1 MVKSTLFSAA
11 KKYAALLCTA
21 GVVCIPQLAGQ
32 EMPSASPGPTAQK
45 SRKVHLIQDDAQDRM
60 VSKIY
65 KLKYVQGN
73 DLVPF
78 VSGIVM
84 RYNINSIVD
93 SVSYGNNQQWLT
105 VTCPVEMMP
114 YVDEFIAKADRNV
127 KIAGK
132 VPGEIIR
139 GSGITRAVYRPLYRS
154 GQAIADVLINSA
166 IGTGPGGAIYA
177 YDANSNQIYW
187 KDNASNTSYVYQF
200 LSYLDRPPP
209 QITLVF
215 TIYEIRESS
224 LRDLGVD
231 YLAWK
236 NGPGLN
242 IFQAGFNAF
251 GLSSAGSAALQA
263 LSGPFGGFFFAP
275 QFDASFIRMLQ
286 QNGKADIADT
296 ATMTV
301 SNSNTAS
308 YSIYFNPQ
316 QQNIVKSD
324 NDRTSVDISIAAAAA
339 NVNQSYAKITG
350 PVVNLRYGESQ
361 SGYPDNEAFSVAAYD
376 PEKFRK
382 LPGTLFFQYLDVYRS
397 HIDVALKTEIS
408 SRGCECNAVLTCAG
422 FRDYFLFAHI
432 LREQSLTHTVVEL
445 VRSGVVEVLSLNVE
459 LNVSDLSRESL
470 EVGDGSGSALELAA
484 DLAKLRDE
492 FRGLADGEVGV
503 GDLSHSRLQLIGNIY
518 AAVPT
523 KVALGVRIILEIRVE
538 VNTVKN
544 HFCFLFSSFLYIN
557 VKKCVQIKLYSQA

>member
-11 KKYAALLCTA
+11 KKYAALLCAA
-21 GVVCIPQLAGQ
+21 GAVCIPQLAGQ
-32 EMPSASPGPTAQK
+32 EMPSASPDPTAQK
-45 SRKVHLIQDDAQDRM
+45 SRKVHLIQDDAQDKM

-73 DLVPF
+73 DLIPF

-132 VPGEIIR
+132 VPGEIIQ

-154 GQAIADVLINSA
+154 GQAIADVLINSV

-242 IFQAGFNAF
+242 IFQAGFDAF

-286 QNGKADIADT
+286 QNGKADIANT

-324 NDRTSVDISIAAAAA
+324 NDRTSVDTGIVAAAADA
-339 NVNQSYAKITG
+339 YQSYAKITG

-376 PEKFRK
+376 PAKFRK
-382 LPGTLFFQYLDVYRS
+382 LPGTLFFQYELQAASVVERNNVGAELVETSRINGNCLIPLDKETVLGRWEKES
-397 HIDVALKTEIS
+397 TVTQITGVPWLSEIP
-408 SRGCECNAVLTCAG
+408 
-422 FRDYFLFAHI
+422 I
-432 LREQSLTHTVVEL
+432 LR
-445 VRSGVVEVLSLNVE
+445 
-459 LNVSDLSRESL
+459 
-470 EVGDGSGSALELAA
+470 
-484 DLAKLRDE
+484 
-492 FRGLADGEVGV
+492 
-503 GDLSHSRLQLIGNIY
+503 Y
-518 AAVPT
+518 
-523 KVALGVRIILEIRVE
+523 
-538 VNTVKN
+538 
-544 HFCFLFSSFLYIN
+544 LFSTETVAVEKTFVYATVHASLLDTARAGEITPGIL
-557 VKKCVQIKLYSQA
+557 KKIK